1 MTLLMM
7 GSADAL
13 PSAPIQKTKFV
24 EDMSESELSKA
35 VSFVYLMIRI
45 NENI

>member
-13 PSAPIQKTKFV
+13 PSAPVQQTKFV
-24 EDMSESELSKA
+24 EDMSESEISKA
-35 VSFVYLMIRI
+35 VSIV
-45 NENI
+45 